1 MKSYTLDIKV
11 GDKVEVG
18 RFRNVM
24 TTVRAIE
31 IDEHGQPVIITSEAD
46 IKTTFYYDK
55 FLVMNLV
62 KDNEYFN
69 VRYQVK
75 PFMIWIWVST
85 ILIVIGGLL
94 NLCKRSYEK

>member
-31 IDEHGQPVIITSEAD
+31 VDEHGQPVIITS
-46 IKTTFYYDK
+46 KGPK
-55 FLVMNLV
+55 
-62 KDNEYFN
+62 
-69 VRYQVK
+69 
-75 PFMIWIWVST
+75 
-85 ILIVIGGLL
+85 
-94 NLCKRSYEK
+94 

>member
-31 IDEHGQPVIITSEAD
+31 VDEHGQPVIITS
-46 IKTTFYYDK
+46 KGPK
-55 FLVMNLV
+55 KLLSLSFLIPSSLSRMAGILLLC
-62 KDNEYFN
+62 N
-69 VRYQVK
+69 V
-75 PFMIWIWVST
+75 
-85 ILIVIGGLL
+85 
-94 NLCKRSYEK
+94 